1 MAGGPFLERTELLF
15 NGYEAQHFSMSACV
29 YHDTPLSCAFKD
41 GIEFVTSYSHLI
53 LSPGSVLINVDEFI
67 TVKPN
72 DIYSVI
78 CALPIA

>member
-1 MAGGPFLERTELLF
+1 MKITTLVCLCM
-15 NGYEAQHFSMSACV
+15 FSC
-29 YHDTPLSCAFKD
+29 DTSLSCIFKD

-53 LSPGSVLINVDEFI
+53 LSPGNVLINVDEFI

-78 CALPIA
+78 HALPIA